1 MKINIPAVLTVREG
15 YYDILKLMSTAPP
28 YNTLRNRELE
38 VLAELMYWYN
48 YYGQYD
54 SEVRNIMIF
63 DYNTRQ
69 KIMDKLDIDI
79 NILNNNFTS
88 LRKKGL
94 IKGREL
100 VKCLPDLS
108 KVGTIE
114 LTYNCKINGEKD
126 LDDGR

>member
-48 YYGQYD
+48 HYGQYD
-54 SEVRNIMIF
+54 REVRNIMAF

-69 KIMDKLDIDI
+69 KIMDKLSL
-79 NILNNNFTS
+79 NTLSLNNNFTA
-88 LRKKGL
+88 LRKKGF

-100 VKCLPDLS
+100 LKCLPDLS

-114 LTYNCKINGEKD
+114 LTYNCKIDGEKD